1 MLCARYTLAI
11 LAIGAVAGC
20 QSPQTPHDSST
31 RVLNEMK
38 TKPIVAAKAADSRD
52 ARIGE
57 LDRERQRLADALAAE
72 QARRASLEG
81 DLSGAKNRAGALE
94 GQAGRVSDLE
104 RQLADRDR
112 ELAGLRS
119 QLSGAASSD
128 ELARLQGQLSS
139 RDQELASLR
148 GQLAGAASA
157 DDLARARQDLSARD
171 QELVGLK
178 GQLAGAASGDDLA
191 RARQDLSARDQEL
204 ASLKGQLAGAVSA
217 DELARVRQ
225 EAAAKE
231 QELAALKGK
240 LGGMASAE
248 ELAAAKRR
256 IAELEKE
263 LGDRN
268 QELARLKGSLTDEE
282 KELARLK
289 GDLAAQMDRLKDAQR
304 GIAKS
309 LRKEVEKGN
318 ILVDMRKDHLLVNL
332 ASTMLFDS
340 GSAELKAGGRDAL
353 KSVGEILK
361 DYPEYNV
368 EVGGHTDNVKI
379 QGELAKKYP
388 TNKEL
393 SAARADAALKALQ
406 DGGMT
411 NHVATAGYADRRPA
425 ASNATADGRQ
435 RNRRVEVKVMPK

>member
-1 MLCARYTLAI
+1 MLRSRYALAI
-11 LAIGAVAGC
+11 LTIGAVAGC
-20 QSPQTPHDSST
+20 QSAQAPHDSST

-38 TKPIVAAKAADSRD
+38 TKPIVAAKAADPRD
-52 ARIGE
+52 AKIGD

-72 QARRASLEG
+72 QTRRASLES
-81 DLSGAKNRAGALE
+81 DLSGARSKAGALE
-94 GQAGRVSDLE
+94 GQSSRVSDLE

-119 QLSGAASSD
+119 QLSGAASGD
-128 ELARLQGQLSS
+128 ELARLQGQLST
-139 RDQELASLR
+139 RDQELAALR
-148 GQLAGAASA
+148 GQLAGAAS
-157 DDLARARQDLSARD
+157 S
-171 QELVGLK
+171 
-178 GQLAGAASGDDLA
+178 DDLA

-204 ASLKGQLAGAVSA
+204 ARLKGQLAGAASA

-256 IAELEKE
+256 IAELDKE
-263 LGDRN
+263 SADRN
-268 QELARLKGSLTDEE
+268 QELARLKGNLTDEE

-289 GDLAAQMDRLKDAQR
+289 GDLAAQMDRLKEAQR

-340 GSAELKAGGRDAL
+340 GSAELKAGGSDAL

-406 DGGMT
+406 DGGMA
-411 NHVATAGYADRRPA
+411 NHVTTAGYADRRPA

-435 RNRRVEVKVMPK
+435 KNRRVEVKVMPK